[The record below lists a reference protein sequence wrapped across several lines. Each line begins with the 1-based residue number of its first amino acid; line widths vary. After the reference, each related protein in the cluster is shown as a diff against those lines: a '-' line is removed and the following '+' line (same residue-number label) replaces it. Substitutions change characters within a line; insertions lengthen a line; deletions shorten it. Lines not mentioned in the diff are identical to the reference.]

1 MAAKSE
7 EALEKRRKYHRE
19 WHRANKATPEQNRE
33 RYAVFRKKL
42 EDPEFRDAYNAKQ
55 RERRRVRAEAK
66 RAAETDADRAA
77 KKQRWLEAIIAS
89 NKARAKPKEPK
100 QQIPKMVKPKRS
112 FAEAVAETKRKPGR
126 IVALSGWKGW

>member
-19 WHRANKATPEQNRE
+19 WHRAHAASPEQNKA
-33 RYAVFRKKL
+33 RYAIFKKKL

-55 RERRRVRAEAK
+55 RERKRAQAAAK
-66 RAAETDADRAA
+66 RALETEADREA
-77 KKQRWLEAIIAS
+77 KKQRRREATIAS
-89 NKARAKPKEPK
+89 NKARAKPKEEKP
-100 QQIPKMVKPKRS
+100 QIPKMVKPKRS

-126 IVALSGWKGW
+126 LVALCGWRGW

>member
-55 RERRRVRAEAK
+55 REIGRAH
-66 RAAETDADRAA
+66 
-77 KKQRWLEAIIAS
+77 
-89 NKARAKPKEPK
+89 
-100 QQIPKMVKPKRS
+100 V
-112 FAEAVAETKRKPGR
+112 
-126 IVALSGWKGW
+126 